1 MSMKWKVTFEPAAG
15 RGSPV
20 NRPADVLYID
30 TPDALEAF
38 CGRLRE
44 VDWFALDT
52 EFLREKTY
60 YPKLCLLQIAT
71 RTEAACID
79 PLALPALTPLLEIF
93 ANPAITKVMHSGRQ
107 DMEIFYHLAG
117 VPPAPVF
124 DTQVAAPLLGYADQI
139 GYANLVR
146 EVLGVTLD
154 KLHTRAD
161 WSLRPLT
168 HDQLRYAADDVIYL
182 VDVYL
187 RLRERLE
194 QNGRLAWLDDDFRQL
209 ASAELYQS
217 PPQLA
222 WLKVKGANRLNGA
235 ALSVLQA
242 LAAWREQLAQDKD
255 LPRGWLMK
263 DDVMIDLAR
272 HRPATQEAMG
282 TIRGLGERLV
292 QRNGPELLLLIE
304 QAAQRKP
311 EPFPKTGSHERLD
324 PDQDALVDVMMAVA
338 RISAEEH
345 TLNPAML
352 ATRKQLEALVLGDH
366 TGGVMQGWRRKLIG
380 DRLQQLLDGKLALTV
395 RNGRLVL

>member
-1 MSMKWKVTFEPAAG
+1 MSTKWKVIFERSAQVGHAM
-15 RGSPV
+15 
-20 NRPADVLYID
+20 NRPAGVHYID
-30 TPDALEAF
+30 TPDALESF
-38 CGRLRE
+38 CAHLRE

-71 RTEAACID
+71 RTEVACID
-79 PLALPALTPLLEIF
+79 PLALPDLQPLLEIL

-124 DTQVAAPLLGYADQI
+124 DTQIAAPLLGYADQI

-161 WSLRPLT
+161 WSVRPLT
-168 HDQLRYAADDVIYL
+168 GDQLRYAADDVIYL

-187 RLRERLE
+187 KLRERLE
-194 QNGRLAWLDDDFRQL
+194 QHGRLTWLEEDFRQL
-209 ASAELYQS
+209 ASAELYES
-217 PPQLA
+217 PPHLA
-222 WLKVKGANRLNGA
+222 WLKVKGANRLKGA
-235 ALSVLQA
+235 ALSNLQA
-242 LAAWREQLAQDKD
+242 LAAWREERAQDKD

-272 HRPATQEAMG
+272 HRPESLQALGA
-282 TIRGLGERLV
+282 IRGLGERLIS
-292 QRNGPELLLLIE
+292 RNGHELLALIA
-304 QAAQRKP
+304 QAAERKP
-311 EPFPKTGSHERLD
+311 EPFPETGMRDRLD
-324 PDQDALVDVMMAVA
+324 PDQDALVDVMMAVV
-338 RISAEEH
+338 RISAEQH
-345 TLNPAML
+345 SLNPTML
-352 ATRKQLEALVLGDH
+352 ATRKQLEALVLGDNK
-366 TGGVMQGWRRKLIG
+366 GGVMQGWRRKLIG
-380 DRLQQLLDGKLALTV
+380 ERLQKLLAGELALTV

>member
-1 MSMKWKVTFEPAAG
+1 M
-15 RGSPV
+15 

-30 TPDALEAF
+30 TPDALATF
-38 CGRLRE
+38 CARLRE
-44 VDWFALDT
+44 ADWFALDT

-71 RTEAACID
+71 PAEAACID
-79 PLALPALTPLLEIF
+79 PLALPDLAPLLELLV
-93 ANPAITKVMHSGRQ
+93 NPDITKVMHSGRQ

-124 DTQVAAPLLGYADQI
+124 DTQLAAPLLGHADQI

-194 QNGRLAWLDDDFRQL
+194 QQGRLAWLEDDFRQL
-209 ASAELYQS
+209 ASAELYES
-217 PPQLA
+217 PPQRA
-222 WLKVKGANRLNGA
+222 WLKVKGANRLKGP
-235 ALSVLQA
+235 ALSALQS

-272 HRPATQEAMG
+272 QRPATQEAMAA
-282 TIRGLGERLV
+282 IRGLGERLV

-304 QAAQRKP
+304 QAAQRRP
-311 EPFPKTGSHERLD
+311 EPFPETGSRDRLD
-324 PDQDALVDVMMAVA
+324 PDQDALVDVMMAVV

-345 TLNPAML
+345 SLNHATL

-366 TGGVMQGWRRKLIG
+366 TGGVMQGWRRRLIG
-380 DRLQQLLDGKLALTV
+380 ERLQLLLEGELALTV
-395 RNGRLVL
+395 RDGRLVL